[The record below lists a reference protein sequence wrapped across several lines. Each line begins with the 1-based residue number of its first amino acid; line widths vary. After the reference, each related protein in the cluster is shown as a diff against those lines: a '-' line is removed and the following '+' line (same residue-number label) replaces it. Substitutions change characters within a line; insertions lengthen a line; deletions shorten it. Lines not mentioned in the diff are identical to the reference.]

1 MFSSPSFF
9 PSFPTHKVSQNLQP
23 NSFKTLDI
31 LIASAFAIIFASQLD
46 SVIVVYNCFL
56 RKVIRQNDTDA
67 TSRSTQLEKVGC
79 GFLREAYQG
88 EGECFVS

>member
-46 SVIVVYNCFL
+46 SVIVVYNFFAESHQAKQH
-56 RKVIRQNDTDA
+56 RRNVTFHAVGK
-67 TSRSTQLEKVGC
+67 SRMWGTAGGLPG
-79 GFLREAYQG
+79 
-88 EGECFVS
+88 